1 VRVLAGTGVG
11 FVGPILAG
19 REERWRRFLQEL
31 AGPRREAYEDLRRRL
46 GVTGQKVWLV
56 RTRRGETVVSYLECE
71 EPGRIASRLAAST
84 EPFDVWLKA
93 RLAEFHGC
101 DFARPDPRWSPE
113 LVFEAGELER
123 SVSEGG
129 PSGGAGKA

>member
-1 VRVLAGTGVG
+1 LASSGVG
-11 FVGPILAG
+11 FAGPILAG

-31 AGPRREAYEDLRRRL
+31 AGSRRGEYEDLRRRL
-46 GVTGQKVWLV
+46 GVTGQRVWLM
-56 RTRRGETVVSYLECE
+56 RTRRGETAITYLECE
-71 EPGRIASRLAAST
+71 EPGRIAARLAAST

-113 LVFEAGELER
+113 LVFEAAKTGR
-123 SVSEGG
+123 STTEAGPPGG
-129 PSGGAGKA
+129 SGKA